1 MAQGIIY
8 AQAEAR
14 ATARPTFVRM
24 FRLAVCEGV
33 LTGFS
38 IISDAVL
45 LTLAAVVGFWGRAEL
60 TFLKPFNADPML
72 QSTAAGFVV
81 LWISVLALVGSYDAS
96 VRGMGV
102 VEASRLLRAS
112 MITMGLV
119 GVAAFLFNYNFS
131 RAFFFIFFALG
142 IPILLSTRLV
152 MRWFVHTARR
162 YGHMMSPVLVA
173 GDPAHVN
180 DLAKVLRREHWLGYK
195 VVGALVPESLMGR
208 EILAGIPVI
217 GTPERTREALEA
229 SQATAV
235 IFAEGSFER
244 AEHFNRLARDLEHQH
259 AQMIVVPA
267 LTDVSAQRM
276 NVRPV
281 AGLPLV
287 HIESP
292 RAELAGRWEKR
303 AFDIIASSIL
313 IFLLSPVL
321 AAVAL
326 AVKRDDGGPVMF
338 RQERVGLNGEL
349 FKCLKFRSMCLD
361 AEARLATL
369 QAHNESD
376 GVLFKMARD
385 PRITRVGAFIR
396 RFSLDELPQL
406 FNVWRGD
413 MSLVGPRPALPK
425 EVAQYQTD
433 MLRRLDVRPG
443 ITGLWQVSGRSSLS
457 WEETVRLDLY
467 YVDNW
472 SFVQDV
478 SILGKTVRAV
488 FGGDGAF

>member
-1 MAQGIIY
+1 MFQFA
-8 AQAEAR
+8 
-14 ATARPTFVRM
+14 VR
-24 FRLAVCEGV
+24 EGV

-45 LTLAAVVGFWGRAEL
+45 LTLAAVVGLWGRQQL
-60 TFLKPFNADPML
+60 TFLTPFNVDPML
-72 QSTAAGFVV
+72 RSTATGFVV
-81 LWISVLALVGSYDAS
+81 LWISVLALAGSYDAS
-96 VRGMGV
+96 IRGMGV
-102 VEASRLLRAS
+102 VEVSRLLRGS
-112 MITMGLV
+112 MITMGLI
-119 GVAAFLFNYNFS
+119 GVCAFVFKYEFS
-131 RAFFFIFFALG
+131 RAFFFLFFAIG
-142 IPILLSTRLV
+142 IPVLLATRFV
-152 MRWFVHTARR
+152 MRWFVHTARG

-180 DLAKVLRREHWLGYK
+180 DLAKVLRREYWLGYDI
-195 VVGALVPESLMGR
+195 VGALVPASAQGR
-208 EILAGIPVI
+208 EVIAGIPVI
-217 GTPERTREALEA
+217 GTPERTHEALES

-287 HIESP
+287 LIESP

-313 IFLLSPVL
+313 ILLLSPVL

-326 AVKRDDGGPVMF
+326 AVKFDDRGPVLF
-338 RQERVGLNGEL
+338 YQERVGLNGEL

-361 AEARLATL
+361 AEARLAAL
-369 QAHNESD
+369 QVQNQSD
-376 GVLFKMARD
+376 TSGVLFKMAKD
-385 PRITRVGAFIR
+385 PRITRVGAITR

-478 SILGKTVRAV
+478 SILVKTVRAV